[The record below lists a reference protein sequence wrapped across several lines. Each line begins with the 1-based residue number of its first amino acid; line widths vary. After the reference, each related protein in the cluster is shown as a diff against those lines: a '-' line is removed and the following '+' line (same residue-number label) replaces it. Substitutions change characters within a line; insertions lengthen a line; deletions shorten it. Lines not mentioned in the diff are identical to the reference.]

1 MSKTR
6 ILIVE
11 DYADSRE
18 MYAEFLRLLG
28 FEVSEATHGAEAL
41 EKAQAT
47 RPDLIVMDLSLPVM
61 SGFEATQKLKA
72 DRRTRDIPVIA
83 VTAHAHKR
91 QLEARKAGFDGF
103 VEKPCLPDRLMHEV
117 RRVLDRRLAKQA
129 R

>member
-83 VTAHAHKR
+83 VTAHATSASSRPAKR
-91 QLEARKAGFDGF
+91 ASMA
-103 VEKPCLPDRLMHEV
+103 
-117 RRVLDRRLAKQA
+117 
-129 R
+129 